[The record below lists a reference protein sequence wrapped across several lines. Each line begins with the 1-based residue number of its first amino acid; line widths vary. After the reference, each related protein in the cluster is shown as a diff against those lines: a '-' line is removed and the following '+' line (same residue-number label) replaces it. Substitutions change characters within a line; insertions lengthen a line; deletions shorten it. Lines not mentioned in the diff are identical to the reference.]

1 MEVLNGRALARY
13 AGAALLGAAIGVAGT
28 AVHRASPPLGLVLA
42 LLTVLV
48 GGLLARAWI
57 GWAGMLAL
65 AMGVVTAVGVLGTG
79 GPGGDVL
86 IVADTVGYLWYGGAL
101 AVALAGL
108 APARWFS
115 DRPLGEG
122 SDRSGRTDT

>member
-1 MEVLNGRALARY
+1 MDVLNGRALARY
-13 AGAALLGAAIGVAGT
+13 AGAGLLGAVIGVAGT
-28 AVHRASPPLGLVLA
+28 AVHRGSPPLGLVLA
-42 LLTVLV
+42 LVTVLV

-65 AMGVVTAVGVLGTG
+65 AMGIVSTVGVLGAG

-86 IVADTVGYLWYGGAL
+86 IVADALGYVWYAGAL
-101 AVALAGL
+101 VVAVAGL

-115 DRPLGEG
+115 EHPLGGGGRG
-122 SDRSGRTDT
+122 SDPTGT